1 MASSGRIP
9 ALAAAA
15 LTLPAAAA
23 ASSCEE
29 NFQTVGDPRNGL
41 LFATS
46 VIVADLKVPS
56 GLAQLRAIAR
66 AAGYEPGGDMV
77 QAGTGEL
84 SLLQTSNRPPLV
96 IRATVASGGEV
107 TLGLKLAQGQRARPE
122 DVREEFCSM
131 LGKLRGG
138 RAADALAA
146 AEDADRA
153 NAVVDARAEALS
165 AEVGDD
171 VKSTLKPVAS
181 KGNFSRWLIGTGP
194 VATDADF
201 NAAFAP
207 IRAKYVGRRYRIDGQ
222 IYTVSRNDVT
232 GEMDINYLVTP
243 TRGLARIRQE
253 ARYNNLNFQI
263 KCVLAKDQAKLFATL
278 SNGDF
283 VKLAGQVTNIHPGGM
298 QLEQC
303 RQAP

>member
-1 MASSGRIP
+1 MPRSAQV
-9 ALAAAA
+9 ATLAAAA
-15 LTLPAAAA
+15 LTLQAAATT
-23 ASSCEE
+23 CEDS
-29 NFQTVGDPRNGL
+29 FQTVGDPRNGL
-41 LFATS
+41 LFTTS

-56 GLAQLRAIAR
+56 GLAQLRAIGR
-66 AAGYEPGGDMV
+66 AAGYEPGSDMV
-77 QAGTGEL
+77 QAGIGEM
-84 SLLQTSNRPPLV
+84 SLLQHSNRPPLV
-96 IRATVASGGEV
+96 IRATVASAGEV
-107 TLGLKLAQGQRARPE
+107 TLGLKLAQGQSARPE
-122 DVREEFCSM
+122 DVRDEFCSM

-138 RAADALAA
+138 RAGDVLAA
-146 AEDADRA
+146 AQGADRA
-153 NAVVDARAEALS
+153 SAVVDARAEALS
-165 AEVGDD
+165 QEVGND

-253 ARYNNLNFQI
+253 AQYNHLNFQI
-263 KCVLAKDQAKLFATL
+263 KCVLDKDQAKLFATL

-283 VKLAGQVTNIHPGGM
+283 VKLAGQVTNIYPGGM

-303 RQAP
+303 RQAR